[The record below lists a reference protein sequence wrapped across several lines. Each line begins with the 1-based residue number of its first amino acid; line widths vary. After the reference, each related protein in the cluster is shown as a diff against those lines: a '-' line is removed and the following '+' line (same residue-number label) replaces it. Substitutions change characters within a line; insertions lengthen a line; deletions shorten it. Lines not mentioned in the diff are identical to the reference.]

1 MADAVTVPERME
13 VASRK
18 ISFQCAVSMVHIH
31 ESSDKGIE
39 NRLRRLPWEE
49 IKAAIF

>member
-1 MADAVTVPERME
+1 MADAVTVPERIE

-18 ISFQCAVSMVHIH
+18 TSFQCAAMWCTSAK
-31 ESSDKGIE
+31 SSDKGIE
-39 NRLRRLPWEE
+39 NRLRLLSREE